1 MRLRSA
7 WMRIAG
13 LSPPCT
19 ETWPTPV
26 TSLRRCAIMVS
37 ARSLIWRTAMVGEV
51 SASVITGAS
60 AGFTL
65 E

>member
-1 MRLRSA
+1 
-7 WMRIAG
+7 MRIAG

-19 ETWPTPV
+19 ETWPTPA
-26 TSLRRCAIMVS
+26 TSLRRWPIKVS
-37 ARSLIWRTAMVGEV
+37 ARSLIWRSEMVGEV
-51 SASVITGAS
+51 SASVITGTS

>member
-1 MRLRSA
+1 MRARSA

-13 LSPPCT
+13 FKPPCT

-26 TSLRRCAIMVS
+26 TSLRRWAIMVS
-37 ARSLIWRTAMVGEV
+37 ARSLIWRTGMVGEV

-65 E
+65 A

>member
-1 MRLRSA
+1 MR
-7 WMRIAG
+7 MAG

-26 TSLRRCAIMVS
+26 TSLSRWAIRVS
-37 ARSLIWRTAMVGEV
+37 ARSLIWRSEMVGEV
-51 SASVITGAS
+51 SAKVSTGTS